1 MRGGSRA
8 LGPRRTQPFA
18 DVNERKV
25 NPGQLTP
32 TNRGVFGFNM
42 IWLTDRVDLLT
53 AELDEMLDG
62 GGLLARPPAVG
73 AVFPFAQLPDALELL
88 NSGVTVGKVV
98 VEVGD
103 DAEAPP

>member
-1 MRGGSRA
+1 
-8 LGPRRTQPFA
+8 
-18 DVNERKV
+18 
-25 NPGQLTP
+25 
-32 TNRGVFGFNM
+32 M

-73 AVFPFAQLPDALELL
+73 AVFPFARLPDALELL
-88 NSGVTVGKVV
+88 NSGTTVGKVV

-103 DAEAPP
+103 GTEAPSYGDLSWTDPTRQKNGDLYQSN